1 MIRLLARV
9 FRTVHRIIGIT
20 APEPGH
26 NERSFVFMWLALIV
40 FIAGFCGLLF
50 YLMMNVF

>member
-1 MIRLLARV
+1 MIHILANF
-9 FRTVHRIIGIT
+9 FRTLHRMIGIT

-26 NERSFVFMWLALIV
+26 NERSFVLMWLALIV
-40 FIAGFCGLLF
+40 FILLFCWFLF

>member
-1 MIRLLARV
+1 MIRLLAKF
-9 FRTVHRIIGIT
+9 FRTVHGIIGIT

-26 NERSFVFMWLALIV
+26 NERAFVFMWLALLA
-40 FIAGFCGLLF
+40 FIAGFCALLF